1 MMRVTLV
8 FGFGLPAALSVKP
21 HRATTARTM
30 AHRRNSRF
38 VIIVAS
44 TRKT

>member
-1 MMRVTLV
+1 
-8 FGFGLPAALSVKP
+8 LPAALHVKP
-21 HRATTARTM
+21 DNVRAERTM

-44 TRKT
+44 TKRGILRGTFT